1 MLLLLDRGMTSVRS
15 AMPEGEAPRGAQVL
29 ERIKEPLQ
37 TLMSRDQYETAYAVL
52 AHFLLLA
59 QRAPSLFSQA
69 RRLAR
74 CAPRTEGRVLG
85 RGRGAVA
92 YCSNACGG
100 ALGTAA
106 RMVLSN
112 RESV

>member
-1 MLLLLDRGMTSVRS
+1 MHC
-15 AMPEGEAPRGAQVL
+15 GAQVL

-69 RRLAR
+69 RCSRR
-74 CAPRTEGRVLG
+74 CAPCRHSEACKDADSC
-85 RGRGAVA
+85 AVDHYLDVVVPQA
-92 YCSNACGG
+92 PPHWWC
-100 ALGTAA
+100 
-106 RMVLSN
+106 
-112 RESV
+112 